1 MAWRILHEILASVV
15 WHQLATKRII
25 NVVVIV
31 DFQKIEGFI
40 VVSLAVVRSQLPQER
55 VLLLWRQ
62 VELLEGGLV
71 LGLELTQQRIL
82 LQVREIELGIDVVN
96 VDVWLQRPEK
106 RVLLQGRWF
115 SALEM
120 IRSLKELVFLK
131 EEAKI

>member
-25 NVVVIV
+25 NIVVIV
-31 DFQKIEGFI
+31 DFRKIKGFI

-62 VELLEGGLV
+62 VELLEGGFF

-82 LQVREIELGIDVVN
+82 LQVREIEFGVDVVN
-96 VDVWLQRPEK
+96 VTVWLQRPEE

-120 IRSLKELVFLK
+120 IRRFKKLVFLK
-131 EEAKI
+131 EEAKM